1 MVGLTLTL
9 IGIGEVVRAKVPAFA
24 ASVVAPC
31 KYLASA
37 VFASIV
43 LTLIVQNWDVIVDQ
57 ASNFAP
63 TENAMNLVAIR
74 EEWRGFGAARL
85 TTR

>member
-1 MVGLTLTL
+1 MVGFTLTL
-9 IGIGEVVRAKVPAFA
+9 IGVVEVVRLKVPAFA
-24 ASVVAPC
+24 ARMDAPC
-31 KYLASA
+31 KHLASA

-43 LTLIVQNWDVIVDQ
+43 LTLIVHNWDVIVDQ
-57 ASNFAP
+57 ASDFAP
-63 TENAMNLVAIR
+63 TLTAMNLVAIW